1 MMKKRSL
8 GLLGWPLCTELE
20 AQVVVSI
27 NVFTAAVG
35 TGLLPCTSNWG
46 LLVCFGG
53 MCDWQVL
60 SPSINQNPYR
70 CPSII
75 VP

>member
-1 MMKKRSL
+1 MKKRSL
-8 GLLGWPLCTELE
+8 GLLGWPLWAELE
-20 AQVVVSI
+20 AQVVISI
-27 NVFTAAVG
+27 KVVTAAVR
-35 TGLLPCTSNWG
+35 TGLLPCTGNWG

-60 SPSINQNPYR
+60 SSGITWNPSR
-70 CPSII
+70 CPFIN